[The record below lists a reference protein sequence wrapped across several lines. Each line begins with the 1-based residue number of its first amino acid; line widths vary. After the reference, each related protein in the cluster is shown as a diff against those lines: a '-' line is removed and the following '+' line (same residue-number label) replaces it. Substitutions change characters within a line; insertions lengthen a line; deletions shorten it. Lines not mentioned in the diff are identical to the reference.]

1 MSAVQ
6 VASAHLAGSDHSDD
20 RTFSGANYVVMLDGA
35 SAFRPVPVPAAVYAQ
50 QLGSHLST
58 SLDANP
64 QADLIRV
71 LQSGIEATTA
81 ELDLR
86 PGHSPSSTVTILRVL
101 PERTDLLVLGDNLVV
116 TPDEL
121 ITDSRMDQLD
131 LAPRHEYRDR
141 LAAGEGYT
149 EKHREL
155 LRELQNQQA
164 AARNREGG
172 YWIAEAIPEA
182 AEHAIT
188 RMWTTNRPAWF
199 VLATDGAYEPMRH
212 LGHDDWPSLAESSPE
227 ALQGILER
235 CHDWESNTDPD
246 AKALPRAKQHDDKS
260 LTAVVATS

>member
-1 MSAVQ
+1 MGMRA
-6 VASAHLAGSDHSDD
+6 ASAHRAGSAHSDD
-20 RTFSGANYVVMLDGA
+20 RTFSGQNFVVMLDGA

-50 QLGSHLST
+50 HLGEHVSA
-58 SLDANP
+58 SLEAAP
-64 QADLIRV
+64 QADLSSV
-71 LQSGIEATTA
+71 LRSGIQAAAT

-116 TPDEL
+116 TPHEQ
-121 ITDSRMDQLD
+121 ITDNRMDQLD
-131 LAPRHEYRDR
+131 LAPRHKYRDR

-149 EKHREL
+149 AEHREL

-164 AARNREGG
+164 AMRNREDG
-172 YWIAEAIPEA
+172 YWIAEANPEA

-188 RMWTTNRPAWF
+188 RTWTANRPAWF

-212 LGHDDWPSLAESSPE
+212 LGYDDWPSIAQSDSL
-227 ALQGILER
+227 ALQGILDR
-235 CHDWESNTDPD
+235 CHEWESTTDPD